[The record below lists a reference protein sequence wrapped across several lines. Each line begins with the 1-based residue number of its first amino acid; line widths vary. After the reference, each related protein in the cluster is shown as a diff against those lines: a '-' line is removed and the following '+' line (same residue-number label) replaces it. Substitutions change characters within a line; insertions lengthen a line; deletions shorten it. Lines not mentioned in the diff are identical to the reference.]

1 MRTKPFFQDANTT
14 EIEPN
19 TSSPLVIDMPEHH
32 PGDMGGTMRLGKR
45 TTVFK
50 ENQNSLIRK
59 YTNEIKAR
67 AFITRILIDLNLIL
81 FIQKNSMEIQS
92 K

>member
-1 MRTKPFFQDANTT
+1 MQDANTT

-19 TSSPLVIDMPEHH
+19 TANPLVIDMPEHH

-50 ENQNSLIRK
+50 EKQSSVIRK
-59 YTNEIKAR
+59 Y
-67 AFITRILIDLNLIL
+67 LLNCFNTYIVY
-81 FIQKNSMEIQS
+81 ISDV
-92 K
+92 